1 MTKAAKKKAAAAAPA
16 LPNRHVHLAIR
27 LTTEEH
33 ERLGEVAG
41 RYAAIPESTFA
52 RLALFTGLDS
62 IAANGIPMPKGGR

>member
-1 MTKAAKKKAAAAAPA
+1 MTKATAKKKAPA

-41 RYAAIPESTFA
+41 RYPSIPESTFA
-52 RLALFTGLDS
+52 RLALFTGIDS
-62 IAANGIPMPKGGR
+62 IAASGIPVPKNGH